1 MTRYTVKRGD
11 TLGKIARKF
20 YGDARKFPL
29 IVSANDITNPNRL
42 KVGQVLIIPNADT
55 PTRAA
60 PQALTPPPVTLS
72 DTTVQRN
79 ERRLSTV
86 HPVLAIRG
94 RTLIELCAH
103 AGLSLLVTQALR
115 TWKQQDELYAKGRTK
130 PGKRVTNAKGGQSY
144 HNFGLAFD
152 IVVLDSAGK
161 PVWDDSHPGW
171 ALAGKLGGSV
181 GFEWGGN
188 WTRFKDRPHFQYTGG
203 LSLAECRKLY
213 NEGGTK
219 SVWQRVS

>member
-1 MTRYTVKRGD
+1 MTKYTVKRGD

-20 YGDARKFPL
+20 YGDTRKFPL
-29 IVSANDITNPNRL
+29 IVSANDITNPNKL
-42 KVGQVLIIPNADT
+42 KVGQVLIIPDADSAA
-55 PTRAA
+55 RAA
-60 PQALTPPPVTLS
+60 PRAQRPSPVTFS

-94 RTLIELCAH
+94 RALIELCAH
-103 AGLSLLVTQALR
+103 AGLALLVTQALR

-130 PGKRVTNAKGGQSY
+130 PGKKVTNAKGGQSY

-152 IVVLDSAGK
+152 IVVLDSAAR

-181 GFEWGGN
+181 GLEWGGS

-203 LSLAECRKLY
+203 LKLSECRKLY

-219 SVWQRVS
+219 AMWQRVS